1 MKWMVEYMNRNGR
14 RLSDRI
20 SKCTVE
26 RLLIYY
32 RAIDL
37 MERDSVMTTNSTELA
52 KIGGSYPA
60 QVRKDLSYFGCFGC
74 RGMGYDVHTLK
85 RELSKILGLDRKWNI
100 VVIGAGQF
108 SDVMINSQVMNNQ
121 HFTVKK
127 IFDKAPEKIENMYR
141 GISVY
146 HMNQIETEIDPKEDD
161 IAVIALPPPEI
172 QGVID
177 RLGKVGLRGVLYL
190 ASRSVTVPKNMTVLN
205 EDVSMTLGMLAYQ
218 LTEKKNRLP
227 NRLKKMPRRIRG
239 DGPVRTSKPHHSPL
253 TPGKE

>member
-1 MKWMVEYMNRNGR
+1 MVEYMGVNGR
-14 RLSDRI
+14 SLSDRI
-20 SKCTVE
+20 SKSAIE
-26 RLLIYY
+26 RILIYY

-37 MERDSVMTTNSTELA
+37 MERNLVMTTNSTELA
-52 KIGGSYPA
+52 RIGGSYPA
-60 QVRKDLSYFGCFGC
+60 QVRKDLSCFGCFGC

-121 HFTVKK
+121 HFNVRK
-127 IFDKAPEKIENMYR
+127 IFDRVPEKIKDMYG

-146 HMNQIETEIDPKEDD
+146 HMNQIEAEIDPKEDD

-172 QGVID
+172 QGIID
-177 RLGKVGLRGVLYL
+177 RLGKVGLKGVLYL
-190 ASRSVTVPKNMTVLN
+190 ASRSVKVPKNMTVLN
-205 EDVSMTLGMLAYQ
+205 EDVSITLGMLAYQ
-218 LTEKKNRLP
+218 LTRKKSHLP
-227 NRLKKMPRRIRG
+227 NRSKKTPRRIRE
-239 DGPVRTSKPHHSPL
+239 DGLVISSKPRHFRL

>member
-1 MKWMVEYMNRNGR
+1 MVEYMGGNKKIQ
-14 RLSDRI
+14 SDRI
-20 SKCTVE
+20 SKRAVE

-37 MERDSVMTTNSTELA
+37 MDRDLVMTTTSTELA

-60 QVRKDLSYFGCFGC
+60 QVRKDLSHFGCFGC

-85 RELSKILGLDRKWNI
+85 TGLSKILGLDRKWNV

-108 SDVMINSQVMNNQ
+108 SDVMINSQVMTHQN
-121 HFTVKK
+121 FTVNK
-127 IFDKAPEKIENMYR
+127 IFDKAPEKIEGIYD

-146 HMNQIETEIDPKEDD
+146 HMNQMEAEIDPKVDD

-177 RLGKVGLRGVLYL
+177 RLGKIGLRGVLYF

-205 EDVSMTLGMLAYQ
+205 EDVSMTLGMLTYQ
-218 LTEKKNRLP
+218 LTEKKNRTRQGIKGIGSPTYLT
-227 NRLKKMPRRIRG
+227 LYGFRRAR
-239 DGPVRTSKPHHSPL
+239 
-253 TPGKE
+253 E

>member
-1 MKWMVEYMNRNGR
+1 MVEYMGGNRR
-14 RLSDRI
+14 ILSDRI
-20 SKCTVE
+20 SKRTIE
-26 RLLIYY
+26 RLLTYY

-37 MERDSVMTTNSTELA
+37 MDKDLVITTTSTELA
-52 KIGGSYPA
+52 RIGGSYPA
-60 QVRKDLSYFGCFGC
+60 QVRKDLSCFGCFGC

-85 RELSKILGLDRKWNI
+85 RGLSKILGLDRKWNV

-108 SDVMINSQVMNNQ
+108 SDVMINSQVMTNQ
-121 HFTVKK
+121 NFTVNK
-127 IFDKAPEKIENMYR
+127 IFDKAPEKIEDMHN

-146 HMNQIETEIDPKEDD
+146 HMNQMESEIDLKVDD

-177 RLGKVGLRGVLYL
+177 RLGKIGLRGVLYF

-205 EDVSMTLGMLAYQ
+205 EDVSMTLGMLTYQ

-227 NRLKKMPRRIRG
+227 NRQKK
-239 DGPVRTSKPHHSPL
+239 TLHH
-253 TPGKE
+253 

>member
-1 MKWMVEYMNRNGR
+1 MKRGIEQMARKDKMPSVKIAKST
-14 RLSDRI
+14 L
-20 SKCTVE
+20 E

-37 MERDSVMTTNSTELA
+37 MARNHVMATTSEELA
-52 KIGGSYPA
+52 AIGGAHPA

-85 RELSKILGLDRKWNI
+85 RELSKILGLNRKWNV

-108 SDVMINSQVMNNQ
+108 SDIMINSQVMNNQ
-121 HFTVKK
+121 HFMVKK
-127 IFDKAPEKIENMYR
+127 IFDKAPQKIGGLFK

-146 HMNQIETEIDPKEDD
+146 HIDQMETEIDPKEDD
-161 IAVIALPPPEI
+161 IAVITLPPPEV
-172 QGVID
+172 QTAID
-177 RLGKVGLRGVLYL
+177 RLGRIGMRGALYF

-205 EDVSMTLGMLAYQ
+205 EDVSTTLGMLTYQ

-227 NRLKKMPRRIRG
+227 NRLKKTADRII
-239 DGPVRTSKPHHSPL
+239 
-253 TPGKE
+253 

>member
-1 MKWMVEYMNRNGR
+1 MVEYMGRNGR
-14 RLSDRI
+14 KFSDRI
-20 SKCTVE
+20 ARSTVE

-37 MERDSVMTTNSTELA
+37 MEKDHVMTTNSTELA
-52 KIGGSYPA
+52 RIGGSYPA

-85 RELSKILGLDRKWNI
+85 SELSKILGLDRKWNI

-108 SDVMINSQVMNNQ
+108 SDVMISSQVMNNQ

-127 IFDKAPEKIENMYR
+127 IFDKAPEKIKDIYR

-146 HMNQIETEIDPKEDD
+146 HMNQIEREIDPEEDD

-172 QGVID
+172 QRVID
-177 RLGKVGLRGVLYL
+177 RLGKVGLKGVLYL

-218 LTEKKNRLP
+218 LTRKKSRLS
-227 NRLKKMPRRIRG
+227 NRLKKTPRRVRG
-239 DGPVRTSKPHHSPL
+239 DGLAESSKPRHSRL

>member
-1 MKWMVEYMNRNGR
+1 MAEYMGRNGR
-14 RLSDRI
+14 KSSDRI
-20 SKCTVE
+20 SKSAVE

-37 MERDSVMTTNSTELA
+37 MERDLVMTTNSTELA
-52 KIGGSYPA
+52 RIGGSYPA

-85 RELSKILGLDRKWNI
+85 KELAKILGLERKWNI

-127 IFDKAPEKIENMYR
+127 IFDKAPEKIEDMYR

-146 HMNQIETEIDPKEDD
+146 HMDQIEAEIDPKEDD

-172 QGVID
+172 QGIID
-177 RLGKVGLRGVLYL
+177 RLAKIGLRGVLYF
-190 ASRSVTVPKNMTVLN
+190 ASRSITIPEKMTVMN

-227 NRLKKMPRRIRG
+227 YRLKKTSRHIKG
-239 DGPVRTSKPHHSPL
+239 DGSVKSSKPRHARL
-253 TPGKE
+253 IPGNG